1 MQKFQILLIFILSF
15 SVVYKLEFSE
25 WYGTFLNT
33 FVLSHKKES
42 SDADRQSRVLFE
54 GGGKF
59 SCSLCSKLQP
69 LLYSVF
75 VVRVSPLHMSSY
87 CFWMAENCCV
97 SRRNILYNV
106 GNGLLV
112 FVVQCYPPSFLSQ
125 VSIFLTSHSHVHWV
139 PFKNAITRAFSQP
152 TTIYH
157 LSYLKRMV
165 AHACIFIL
173 TW

>member
-1 MQKFQILLIFILSF
+1 M
-15 SVVYKLEFSE
+15 
-25 WYGTFLNT
+25 FLNT

-54 GGGKF
+54 GGGNF

-69 LLYSVF
+69 LLYTYQCVCSQSF
-75 VVRVSPLHMSSY
+75 PLHMSSY

-112 FVVQCYPPSFLSQ
+112 IVVQCYPPSFLSSLNFFDKSLSCSLSAFQ
-125 VSIFLTSHSHVHWV
+125 KCNNQSVLSANNYLPSKLSKKNGCTCMYFYSDVINCAHSPW
-139 PFKNAITRAFSQP
+139 K
-152 TTIYH
+152 
-157 LSYLKRMV
+157 MM
-165 AHACIFIL
+165 
-173 TW
+173 